1 MASGFQ
7 YVICFVMDCV
17 VLGAGGMMPMPAR
30 LTTSVLFR
38 HEGRMLMFDAGE
50 GIQLALKRGTVGI
63 RALDVVA
70 ISHLH
75 ADHVLGLPGVLM
87 FRAQCDEPGPLTI
100 IGPKGIQKFIQH
112 TIEDLRYRINFEIDY
127 IEWSPSENNKA
138 LDWNGCSIYW
148 EPLQHSTL
156 CLGYRVEEHTRPGK
170 FNIDRAKELN
180 VPIGPLF
187 GKLQGGQTVT
197 LHDGTEIHPEDVMG
211 PSRRG
216 RVVTFATDTM
226 ACEGLKHVAR
236 NADLAFIEGM
246 FTLENATEAF
256 DKKHSTAA
264 SSAKIAHEVGVRKL
278 VLVHISPRYTFDDE
292 KILKTEARIHFK
304 NAIIGRGLDTFDV
317 PLPD

>member
-1 MASGFQ
+1 
-7 YVICFVMDCV
+7 MDCV

-50 GIQLALKRGTVGI
+50 GIQLALKKGGVGI

-87 FRAQCDEPGPLTI
+87 FRAQCDDPGPLTI
-100 IGPKGIQKFIQH
+100 IGPKGVKKFIQH
-112 TIEDLRYRINFEIDY
+112 TLEDLRYRINFEIRY
-127 IEWSPSENNKA
+127 IEWHRSTGGKA
-138 LDWNGCSIYW
+138 LDWNGCTIFW
-148 EPLQHSTL
+148 EPLQHSTF

-170 FNIDRAKELN
+170 FNLEKAKALGI
-180 VPIGPLF
+180 PTGPLY
-187 GKLQGGQTVT
+187 GRLQAGSAIT
-197 LHDGTEIHPEDVMG
+197 LDDGRTILPQDVLG
-211 PSRRG
+211 PDRRG
-216 RVVTFATDTM
+216 RIITFATDT
-226 ACEGLKHVAR
+226 APCDGLKAVCQ

-246 FTLENATEAF
+246 FTLEHAAEAA

-264 SSAKIAHEVGVRKL
+264 SSAKIAKAAGVQKL
-278 VLVHISPRYTFDDE
+278 VLVHISPRYAYDDE
-292 KILKTEARIHFK
+292 TILKTEAQVHFE
-304 NAIIGRGLDTFDV
+304 NAIVARGLDSFEI